1 METKALSS
9 RNMRKGRG
17 KELYESEKG
26 GKLGRCR
33 FLEDKIR
40 GKGVK
45 RG

>member
-17 KELYESEKG
+17 KEIYKG

-33 FLEDKIR
+33 FFEDKIR